1 MSKILQEK
9 AQAIDAKLAEVKALY
24 DQVGDGE
31 PTTEQFKSIVDLNK
45 TIEEM
50 EHGYKEAEQFE
61 LGREATERRMAE
73 MKAAQRKSR
82 EFATNSQDTKSDER
96 PMRLGDAVF
105 NDEQFKKWHE
115 SITKSGLRSAPFGV
129 SPAVEVKTL
138 LTGASSTSAGALIV
152 NDRKPIIDSFYQRP
166 LRIKDLITIGQTN
179 SDTVEYVRVTGV
191 TNNAATVAE
200 ATATDDGT
208 GSKPESAMDLLV
220 VSETVKIIAHWIPAT
235 RNALA
240 DAGQMRTMIDE
251 FLRYGLEEELEDQI
265 VSGGGTGNNMTG
277 IYNTSNINA
286 QTFSTDALQTIR
298 KAITLV
304 RSNGR
309 VDPTAIAM
317 TPGNWETIDLL
328 KDNESRYF
336 FGGPSVLGTPRI
348 WGLNVVQ
355 SDAMTSNSAILGDWS
370 KAVLWD
376 RQQAAIMVSDS
387 HSDFFVRNLIAVLA
401 EMRAAFGVLRPKAFA
416 TVALA

>member
-1 MSKILQEK
+1 MSKVLQEK

-24 DQVGDGE
+24 DQVGEGE
-31 PTTEQFKSIVDLNK
+31 PTAEQFKSIVDLNK

-61 LGREATERRMAE
+61 LGREATDRRMAE

-82 EFATNSQDTKSDER
+82 EFGNSDQDAKSDDK

-105 NDEQFKKWHE
+105 SDEQFKKWHE

-138 LTGASSTSAGALIV
+138 LTGASSTSAGAMIV
-152 NDRKPIIDSFYQRP
+152 NDRKPLVDSFYQRP
-166 LRIKDLITIGQTN
+166 LRIKDLITIGQTD

-200 ATATDDGT
+200 ATATADGT
-208 GSKPESAMDLLV
+208 GAKPESAMALAIV
-220 VSETVKIIAHWIPAT
+220 TETVKILAHWIPAT

-265 VSGGGTGNNMTG
+265 VSGGGTGNDMTG

-286 QTFSTDALQTIR
+286 QTFSTDALQSIR

-304 RSNGR
+304 RTNGR

-401 EMRAAFGVLRPKAFA
+401 EMRAAFGVIRPKAFS